1 MLEHYNYFNNYP
13 TRDTRFYIA
22 LQGLSKGNMSADLY
36 DAFGNYVPKELPYT
50 IENALKA
57 YNFAII
63 DLGLYLD
70 THPNDEKSIE
80 LYNKIAS
87 KGKELFATYQ
97 SLYGPLIA
105 EMYTG
110 SAGSWD
116 WIESPWPWNK
126 KEV

>member
-70 THPNDEKSIE
+70 THPNDTNVKLLYDQYVAKYNEIKDSYEKQ
-80 LYNKIAS
+80 NKMLNLVS
-87 KGKELFATYQ
+87 KNNDKTWTWSKQFPWEG
-97 SLYGPLIA
+97 
-105 EMYTG
+105 EM
-110 SAGSWD
+110 
-116 WIESPWPWNK
+116 
-126 KEV
+126 

>member
-13 TRDTRFYIA
+13 TRDTKFYIA

-50 IENALKA
+50 VENALKA

-70 THPNDEKSIE
+70 THPNDANVKTLYDQYVAKYNEIKDSYEKQ
-80 LYNKIAS
+80 NKMLNLVS
-87 KGKELFATYQ
+87 KNNDKTWTWSKRFPWEG
-97 SLYGPLIA
+97 
-105 EMYTG
+105 EM
-110 SAGSWD
+110 
-116 WIESPWPWNK
+116 
-126 KEV
+126 

>member
-50 IENALKA
+50 VENALKA

-70 THPNDEKSIE
+70 THPNDANVKILYDQYVAKYNEIKDSYEKQ
-80 LYNKIAS
+80 NKMLNLVS
-87 KGKELFATYQ
+87 KNNDKTWTWSKRFPWEG
-97 SLYGPLIA
+97 
-105 EMYTG
+105 EM
-110 SAGSWD
+110 
-116 WIESPWPWNK
+116 
-126 KEV
+126 

>member
-63 DLGLYLD
+63 DLVLYID
-70 THPNDEKSIE
+70 TQQNDTNVKLLYDQYVAKYNEIKDSYEKQ
-80 LYNKIAS
+80 NKMLNIVS
-87 KGKELFATYQ
+87 KNNNKTWTWSKQFPWEG
-97 SLYGPLIA
+97 
-105 EMYTG
+105 EM
-110 SAGSWD
+110 
-116 WIESPWPWNK
+116 
-126 KEV
+126 

>member
-70 THPNDEKSIE
+70 THPNDTNVKLLYDQYVAKYNEIKDSYEKQ
-80 LYNKIAS
+80 NKMLNIVS
-87 KGKELFATYQ
+87 KNNNKTWTWSKQFPWEG
-97 SLYGPLIA
+97 
-105 EMYTG
+105 EM
-110 SAGSWD
+110 
-116 WIESPWPWNK
+116 
-126 KEV
+126 